1 MSFVLGLICLAGR
14 KTKYDTHVKPK
25 LFLIEHWVKDGLTD
39 KEIAKRLRVAY
50 STLRLYIKKYS
61 ELSATL
67 KNSKEIVDYEVEGSL
82 YKKCVGT
89 YAKEERAFKCKEIY
103 YDEEGRRCEKE
114 VVKTVEVDVFIPPD
128 TMAIAIWLNNRRPDK
143 WRRNAGKERLDEKK
157 FEHEKSIDE
166 KKYW

>member
-1 MSFVLGLICLAGR
+1 MAGR
-14 KTKYDTHVKPK
+14 KTKYITHVAPK
-25 LFLIEHWVKDGLTD
+25 MFLIEHWVKDGLTD

-50 STLRLYIKKYS
+50 STLRLYTQKYP
-61 ELSATL
+61 ELSAAL

-114 VVKTVEVDVFIPPD
+114 EVKVVEVDVFIPPD
-128 TMAIAIWLNNRRPDK
+128 TMAMAIWLNNRQPDK

-157 FEHEKSIDE
+157 FEHEQKIDD